1 MHACMHAWM
10 DGWMDGCMDG
20 WEGWMD
26 GCMFLLCYG
35 MAWHGMEWHGMYVC
49 VYIYTAIYLVVCI
62 MVYKDTLSYY
72 WSIQVCSDCAIE
84 APFVGV

>member
-1 MHACMHAWM
+1 MHACM
-10 DGWMDGCMDG
+10 DGWMDGWMHGWMGGMDG
-20 WEGWMD
+20 WMYVFVMLW
-26 GCMFLLCYG
+26 YG
-35 MAWHGMEWHGMYVC
+35 MARHGMAWYVCMC